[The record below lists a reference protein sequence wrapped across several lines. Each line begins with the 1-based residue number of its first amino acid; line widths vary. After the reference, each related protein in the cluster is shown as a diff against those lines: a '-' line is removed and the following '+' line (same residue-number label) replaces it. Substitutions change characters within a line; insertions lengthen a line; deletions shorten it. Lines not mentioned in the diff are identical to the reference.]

1 MMKGRRMFSAY
12 RSPVGTTFAGA
23 FLLSLP
29 LLLACTPRVEVAAP
43 EKPITINL
51 NIKLD
56 ANVRVQLEEAA
67 SKDIKENP
75 ELF

>member
-1 MMKGRRMFSAY
+1 MKGRRMFSAY
-12 RSPVGTTFAGA
+12 RSPVGTISTCAL
-23 FLLSLP
+23 LLSLP

-67 SKDIKENP
+67 NKDIKENP